1 MIRKCTMNDLEQL
14 RDIAHD
20 TFDDTFRP
28 QNKKENIDAYLKRTF
43 TLDRVKEELVNPN
56 SMFYFLVN
64 DDGNHEDIIGYLKL
78 NINDAQTES
87 MGDDAL
93 EIERIYVR
101 KEYHRN
107 GYGQQLFD
115 YAEMK
120 SKLLER
126 NFIWLGVWEK
136 NQQAIEFYHS
146 QGFKNIDAHSF
157 MMGDEEQVD
166 YIMKKSI
173 SN

>member
-43 TLDRVKEELVNPN
+43 TLDQVKEELVNPN

-107 GYGQQLFD
+107 GYGQQLFE
-115 YAEMK
+115 YAVMK
-120 SKLLER
+120 AKSLQR
-126 NFIWLGVWEK
+126 GFIWLGVWEK
-136 NQQAIEFYHS
+136 NQQAIGFYRAK
-146 QGFKNIDAHSF
+146 GFEKVDAHSF